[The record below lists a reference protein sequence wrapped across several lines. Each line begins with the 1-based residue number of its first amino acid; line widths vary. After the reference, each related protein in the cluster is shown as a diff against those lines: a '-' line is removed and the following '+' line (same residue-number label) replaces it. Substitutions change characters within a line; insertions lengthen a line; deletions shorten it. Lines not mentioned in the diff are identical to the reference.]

1 MTASRINRPGT
12 AFSLDGLRQRRPRVT
27 DSKHLAWIRDLPS
40 VVPGHERVEAAHIR
54 YADDRY
60 GKRSVGTGLKPSDRW
75 VVPLAADQH
84 RRQHQMNEREYWQA
98 VGIDPIIIAAL
109 LFAHSGDDSA
119 AIQVIRNARLISRR
133 SA

>member
-1 MTASRINRPGT
+1 MASRIDRPGT
-12 AFSLDGLRQRRPRVT
+12 AFSLDGLRQRQPRVT
-27 DSKHLAWIRDLPS
+27 DSRHLAFIRDLPS
-40 VVPGHERVEAAHIR
+40 LVPGREPVEAAHIR

-84 RRQHQMNEREYWQA
+84 RRQHSMAEREFWESA
-98 VGIDPIIIAAL
+98 GIDPVVIAAL
-109 LFAHSGDDSA
+109 LYAHSGDDSA